1 MQYAHALGLKEG
13 QVLKEGFVWRA
24 WRCST
29 GATVGGF
36 LFFLSLARGHSR
48 ERRPCSM
55 RSQAF
60 VCCFRF
66 RFPIRM
72 PKGMGRCQASLLK
85 SFRPG
90 EVQSQSCEWHILL
103 SKTGGMILQY
113 RSIYR

>member
-13 QVLKEGFVWRA
+13 LVLTHVG
-24 WRCST
+24 RCST
-29 GATVGGF
+29 GAAVGGF
-36 LFFLSLARGHSR
+36 LFFFLVIGSRSLKRATPLFHAVTGFR
-48 ERRPCSM
+48 
-55 RSQAF
+55 